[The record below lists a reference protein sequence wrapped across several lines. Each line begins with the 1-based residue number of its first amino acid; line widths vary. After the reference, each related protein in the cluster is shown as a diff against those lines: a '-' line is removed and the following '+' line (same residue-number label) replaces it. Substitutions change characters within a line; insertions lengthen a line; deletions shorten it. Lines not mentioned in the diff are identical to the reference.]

1 MKILKYWDG
10 IVDLEFPVQMNES
23 QKEKFLAFFKK
34 INPSIEVINVKEMDK
49 NVGERESHPRKW
61 ELPELALCITGMS

>member
-10 IVDLEFPVQMNES
+10 IVDLEFQVQMNES

-49 NVGERESHPRKW
+49 NVGE
-61 ELPELALCITGMS
+61 